1 MTRMKVKQK
10 KRRGQVRKYERL
22 IIVEAIVCVTLL
34 EIVALLTNPSLAVV
48 GLVATIIGGLTGY
61 WLGGKKGIL
70 IPEYRL
76 ALGFGLIFVGLGLIL
91 QQYLQLGITW
101 QLLEVRETYFGML
114 LIIFGVLIAPTQME
128 YKILTRRKK
137 S

>member
-1 MTRMKVKQK
+1 MKVKQK